1 VRKTQEEAKRLATE
15 EAARNNAQEL
25 GRLEAKATRR
35 VRKEAETVSVPPRP
49 RAALPCLARRGRLR
63 IDATDLLLFGVRR
76 PATMRQPPIHLQPHR
91 RRLPS
96 RLLQRLRRAKKRL
109 TGVTPS
115 FA

>member
-1 VRKTQEEAKRLATE
+1 MRKTQEEAKRLATE

-25 GRLEAKATRR
+25 ALLEAKATRR
-35 VRKEAETVSVPPRP
+35 AQKEAKTVSVPPRA

-63 IDATDLLLFGVRR
+63 IDATDLVLFGVRR
-76 PATMRQPPIHLQPHR
+76 PNRL
-91 RRLPS
+91 RLPA
-96 RLLQRLRRAKKRL
+96 RHLRWLRRASKRP